1 MDAPSLGP
9 SLVCVMSG
17 YLGAGAVS
25 LMGDLAS
32 LWGALRLE
40 VSGLVTI
47 LCAQVAERVGESDA

>member
-1 MDAPSLGP
+1 
-9 SLVCVMSG
+9 MSG